1 MGNRINPN
9 FMDARAHLRV
19 DENSRILWYSQD
31 EREKRQGIVR
41 NISISGMLL
50 EGESG
55 DIVNEG
61 SELFFESP
69 DVDFVVPKK
78 GRVVWRKQ
86 LNMSGN
92 RWRCGVKFMECS
104 NDVLLRLGERI
115 QKKLIKLIKKR
126 QITGMLSIFFIV
138 VAIVLAGHVVWLA
151 YTAYENMYKAN
162 REMITA
168 MAMQSHI
175 VNRYASLYK
184 QSQQKLADSISEL
197 SAIKLELA
205 KAKHSYEEER
215 SLLFNMGKELEAT
228 KAILKETEQML
239 AKVKKEKEVLV
250 ANNISRPNA
259 ITEAEKRLQNSIA
272 ELKNKNETL
281 VKELLLLKKKLDYYE
296 GKVNNITEAKTLV
309 AFYRE
314 RLRLVKR
321 QIKQFTKDALAV
333 RIAASK
339 EKDRIRMMFGNKGYF
354 LKDGKVVIV
363 DEKKYMS
370 GSGSLPKGERVKRN
384 VAVNVMFVE

>member
-19 DENSRILWYSQD
+19 DEDSRILWYGQN

-50 EGESG
+50 EGDLG
-55 DIVNEG
+55 DVVSEG

-69 DVDFVVPKK
+69 EAGFIVPNK

-92 RWRCGVKFMECS
+92 RWRCGIKFTECS
-104 NDVLLRLGERI
+104 DDVLLRLGERI
-115 QKKLIKLIKKR
+115 QKKIIKLIKKR
-126 QITGMLSIFFIV
+126 QITGILSIFFIV
-138 VAIVLAGHVVWLA
+138 IAIVLAGYVVWLG
-151 YTAYENMYKAN
+151 YTVYENMYKAN
-162 REMITA
+162 REMIAA
-168 MAMQSHI
+168 MTMQSHI

-197 SAIKLELA
+197 STIKLELA

-250 ANNISRPNA
+250 ANNTSTSSTIA
-259 ITEAEKRLQNSIA
+259 ETEKRLQNTIV
-272 ELKNKNETL
+272 ELKSKNEAL
-281 VKELLLLKKKLDYYE
+281 VKELSELKKKLDYYE
-296 GKVNNITEAKTLV
+296 GKINNIAEAKTLV

-314 RLRLVKR
+314 KIKQVKMK
-321 QIKQFTKDALAV
+321 IKQFTKDALAV

-339 EKDRIRMMFGNKGYF
+339 ERDRIRMMFGNNGYF
-354 LKDGKVVIV
+354 LKDGKIVIV

-370 GSGSLPKGERVKRN
+370 ASLPKGEHVKRN
-384 VAVNVMFVE
+384 VAVDVMFVE